1 MMKQIT
7 NKLAC
12 TAQGLTFT
20 SAFVFSTTLGSLLFC
35 GQQHIANAATT
46 TTTVEANIVS
56 SINITAQD
64 GIAFGDI
71 GSSATPG
78 SVSIDA
84 NGARNTTGGVTISS
98 STTGSPATFE
108 VSGEPN
114 STYGITLPTSVII
127 TSAAS
132 DTMTVNNFNSNAA
145 TNGQLDAS
153 GKQNLSVVA
162 TLNIG
167 SFQAFGAYAG
177 VMSATVEYN

>member
-1 MMKQIT
+1 MMKQKT
-7 NKLAC
+7 KKLVP
-12 TAQGLTFT
+12 TPQGLTFT
-20 SAFVFSTTLGSLLFC
+20 SALVFSTTLGSLLFW

-46 TTTVEANIVS
+46 TTTIEANIVS
-56 SINITAQD
+56 TINITAQN
-64 GIAFGDI
+64 GIIFGDI
-71 GSSATPG
+71 GSSSTPG
-78 SVSIDA
+78 TVSIDA
-84 NGARNTTGGVTISS
+84 NGSRSTTGGVTISS

-132 DTMTVNNFNSNAA
+132 DTMTVNNFNSNATA
-145 TNGQLDAS
+145 NGQLDAS

-167 SFQAFGAYAG
+167 SFQAFGAYTG
-177 VMSATVEYN
+177 VISATVEYN